1 MQPIYESN
9 SDDNNQCDLETESST
24 SSCNNKAKKLDKFKN
39 FFQGSSIKKGLLQSD
54 SQHPLE
60 SQQPLESPQLS
71 GSPANICCKSCND
84 DINQST
90 CIILSCN
97 HIFHVTCLA
106 DIFFKDIYNYDI
118 LNEEYFENI
127 RCTSCDGKLEVEEMM
142 FLHSKFLS
150 STKSLIQNHE
160 NSIDTLESQL
170 KQIKNEL
177 RTCYD
182 YKHKLEKQR
191 EKSKQIVSIL
201 NTIM

>member
-24 SSCNNKAKKLDKFKN
+24 SSYNNKPKKIDKLKN
-39 FFQGSSIKKGLLQSD
+39 FFGGSSMKKSLIQS
-54 SQHPLE
+54 E
-60 SQQPLESPQLS
+60 SHQSTESPS
-71 GSPANICCKSCND
+71 NICCKLCND

-97 HIFHVTCLA
+97 HIFHITCLA

-127 RCTSCDGKLEVEEMM
+127 KCTSCNCKLEVEEMM